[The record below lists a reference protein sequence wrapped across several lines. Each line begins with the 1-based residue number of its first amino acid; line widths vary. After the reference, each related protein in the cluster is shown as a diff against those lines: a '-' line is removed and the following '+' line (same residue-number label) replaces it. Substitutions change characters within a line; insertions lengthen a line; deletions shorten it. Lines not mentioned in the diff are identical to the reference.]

1 MCMILQR
8 HNSYLPVIIPAEKLP
23 VEAKLP
29 WYKQAQ
35 ELEEGAIVSEE
46 PT

>member
-1 MCMILQR
+1 MFSPLVLFFYYC
-8 HNSYLPVIIPAEKLP
+8 AEKLP

-35 ELEEGAIVSEE
+35 ELEETAAVSEE
-46 PT
+46 PS

>member
-1 MCMILQR
+1 MIVFL
-8 HNSYLPVIIPAEKLP
+8 EKLP
-23 VEAKLP
+23 IEAKLP

-35 ELEEGAIVSEE
+35 ELEEGMAVSEE